1 MILQVREPTFSVG
14 RQSVLHVAACSP
26 SLSARS
32 REARC
37 SEEVGLG
44 GGWTV
49 GRQKVRL
56 ERCRVFLRHER
67 KRKRKCMNML
77 DFTPHSRNMS
87 YMWSS
92 TEVHNWSMLKA
103 AHKLKVWILWSW
115 TLMCFFPRTVSCNI
129 ICFGCPGW
137 WKCSTYHDVLQD
149 VYYITIRIPTPQKLF
164 FEDPKTPLLYRF
176 KPLHWRVQGF
186 LGDIIWIYISLYI
199 ASVAKQGLK
208 SSMLTWCFGC
218 SVDVKKSSLSEDVPD
233 TPIAR
238 NQLTVSDWN
247 R

>member
-37 SEEVGLG
+37 SGRSGTRWWLD
-44 GGWTV
+44 GWTTE
-49 GRQKVRL
+49 GEAWKMPSFL
-56 ERCRVFLRHER
+56 ETWE

-164 FEDPKTPLLYRF
+164 FWGPKNTPAIQVQTP
-176 KPLHWRVQGF
+176 PLEGPRILRGYYLNIH
-186 LGDIIWIYISLYI
+186 IIIHRISCKTRAEVINADLVLWMFGGCQKI
-199 ASVAKQGLK
+199 ISFRGRSRHTHRAQPINCKWLK
-208 SSMLTWCFGC
+208 
-218 SVDVKKSSLSEDVPD
+218 
-233 TPIAR
+233 
-238 NQLTVSDWN
+238 
-247 R
+247 